1 LDGAGAR
8 RCVLSAFWAA
18 GVRCTAWGAWCTLY
32 IRIQSFEKERLD
44 LQEVSMKKLTGA
56 QIVIESLLAEGVDV
70 IFGYPGGAIL
80 PTYDALLD
88 SKIKHV
94 LVRHEQGAA
103 HMAEG
108 YARVTGKPGVVMV
121 TSGPGATNAVTG
133 IADAYMDS
141 TPLVVIS
148 GQVSTSLIGNDAFQE
163 ADIVGIT
170 RPCTKHNYLVKD
182 IRDLARTIKEAF
194 YIAGSGRPGP
204 VVVDL
209 PKDVQQAEHTFK
221 FPETVELRGYKP
233 TIRGNPRQIERVIE
247 AIENSERPLFYVG
260 GGVQW
265 SGAAPELQQLARGLG
280 IPVTETLM
288 ALGSMPASDP
298 LRLGMLGM
306 HGSYAT
312 NTAVCNTDCLIA
324 IGARFDDRVT
334 GRVANFAPKAET
346 IVHIDIDPSSISK
359 NVKVDIPIVG
369 DIKHVLTDMLTLA
382 KGREGIARRRAA
394 WQKWHQQI
402 QRWQKEK
409 PLYENG
415 RRADHITPVQVIGE
429 LYELTKGE
437 CIIATDVGQHQM
449 WVAQLFPFE
458 RPRSFLTSG
467 GLGTMGYG
475 LPAGI
480 GAKFAAPDREVVV
493 VSGDGSI
500 QMNIQELGTAVEYGI
515 DIKVIILNN
524 YFLGMVRQWQE
535 KFYNERYS
543 YSAMSVPNF
552 VKLAEA
558 YGAHGFRI
566 DKPKDLAKTMKEAFA
581 TRGPVL
587 IDVAIPKEEAVMP
600 MIPPGGAMSEMLL
613 A

>member
-1 LDGAGAR
+1 
-8 RCVLSAFWAA
+8 
-18 GVRCTAWGAWCTLY
+18 
-32 IRIQSFEKERLD
+32 
-44 LQEVSMKKLTGA
+44 MKKLTGA
-56 QIVIESLLAEGVDV
+56 QIVIESLIAEGVDV

-80 PTYDALLD
+80 PTYDALMD

-94 LVRHEQGAA
+94 LVRHEQGAT

-108 YARVTGKPGVVMV
+108 YARVSGRPGVVIV

-141 TPLVVIS
+141 TPMVVLS
-148 GQVSTSLIGNDAFQE
+148 GQVSTDMIGNDAFQE
-163 ADIVGIT
+163 VDFVGIT
-170 RPCTKHNYLVKD
+170 RPCTKHNFLVKNVKD
-182 IRDLARTIKEAF
+182 VARTIKEAF
-194 YIAGSGRPGP
+194 YIAGTGRPGP

-209 PKDVQQAEHTFK
+209 PKDVQLAEHVFK
-221 FPETVELRGYKP
+221 YPDTVELRGYKP
-233 TIRGNPRQIERVIE
+233 TIRGNPRQIERAIE
-247 AIENSERPLFYVG
+247 AIEKSSKPLFYVG

-265 SGAAPELQQLARGLG
+265 SGAAPELRELIKGLG

-288 ALGSMPASDP
+288 GLGSYPASDS

-306 HGSYAT
+306 HGSYGT

-324 IGARFDDRVT
+324 VGARFDDRVT
-334 GRVANFAPKAET
+334 GKISQFAPKAET
-346 IVHIDIDPSSISK
+346 IIHIDIDPSSISK
-359 NVKVDIPIVG
+359 NVKVGIPIVG
-369 DIKHVLTDMLTLA
+369 DIKSVLTDMLTTI
-382 KGREGIARRRAA
+382 KGRESIARRRAD
-394 WQKWHQQI
+394 WTKWHQQI
-402 QRWQKEK
+402 LQWKKEK

-415 RRADHITPVQVIGE
+415 RRGESVSPLDVIAE
-429 LYELTKGE
+429 LHNITKGD

-449 WVAQLFPFE
+449 WVAQMFPFE
-458 RPRSFLTSG
+458 NPRSWLTSG

-480 GAKFAAPDREVVV
+480 GATFAAPDKRVVV

-500 QMNIQELGTAVEYGI
+500 QMNIQELGTAVEYNV

-524 YFLGMVRQWQE
+524 YFLGMIRQWQE
-535 KFYNERYS
+535 KFYSERYS

-552 VKLAEA
+552 VKLADA

-566 DKPKDLAKTMKEAFA
+566 EKAKDLVGTMKEAFA
-581 TRGPVL
+581 TPGPVL
-587 IDVAIPKEEAVMP
+587 IDVVIPKEEAVMP
-600 MIPPGGAMSEMLL
+600 MIPPGGAMSEMLF

>member
-1 LDGAGAR
+1 
-8 RCVLSAFWAA
+8 
-18 GVRCTAWGAWCTLY
+18 
-32 IRIQSFEKERLD
+32 
-44 LQEVSMKKLTGA
+44 MKKLSGA
-56 QIVIESLLAEGVDV
+56 QIIIESLIAEGVDV

-88 SKIKHV
+88 SRIRHI

-108 YARVTGKPGVVMV
+108 YARVSGRPGVVMV
-121 TSGPGATNAVTG
+121 TSGPGATNTVTG

-148 GQVSTSLIGNDAFQE
+148 GQVATTMIGNDAFQE

-182 IRDLARTIKEAF
+182 VREVARIIKEAF
-194 YIAGSGRPGP
+194 FIAGTGRPGP
-204 VVVDL
+204 VVVDV
-209 PKDVQQAEHTFK
+209 PKDVQQHEHAFK
-221 FPETVELRGYKP
+221 YPDKVELRGFKP
-233 TIRGNPRQIERVIE
+233 TLKGNPRQIERAVE
-247 AIENSERPLFYVG
+247 AIEKSEKPLFYVG

-265 SGAAPELQQLARGLG
+265 SGAAPELTQLVRGLG

-288 ALGSMPASDP
+288 GLGSFPASDP
-298 LRLGMLGM
+298 LCLGMLGM
-306 HGSYAT
+306 HGSYGT

-324 IGARFDDRVT
+324 VGARFDDRVT
-334 GRVANFAPKAET
+334 GRIADFAPNAKT
-346 IVHIDIDPSSISK
+346 IIHIDIDPSSISK

-369 DIKHVLTDMLTLA
+369 DIKSVLSDMLRVV
-382 KGREGIARRRAA
+382 KGREGIAKRRPA
-394 WQKWHQQI
+394 WLRWHQQI
-402 QRWQKEK
+402 LQWRREK
-409 PLYENG
+409 PLYING
-415 RRADHITPVQVIGE
+415 NGKRPGDSVSPTQVLEE
-429 LYELTKGE
+429 LHRLTKGD

-458 RPRSFLTSG
+458 RPRSLLTSG

-480 GAKFAAPDREVVV
+480 GAKFAAPDRKVVV
-493 VSGDGSI
+493 ISGDGSI
-500 QMNIQELGTAVEYGI
+500 QMNIQELGTAVQYNV
-515 DIKVIILNN
+515 DVKVIILNN

-535 KFYNERYS
+535 KFYQERYS

-558 YGAHGFRI
+558 YGARGFRI
-566 DKPKDLAKTMKEAFA
+566 ERQSDLAATMKEAFA
-581 TRGPVL
+581 TPGPVL
-587 IDVAIPKEEAVMP
+587 VDIVIPKEEAVMP
-600 MIPPGGAMSEMLL
+600 MIPPGGAMSEMLF

>member
-1 LDGAGAR
+1 
-8 RCVLSAFWAA
+8 
-18 GVRCTAWGAWCTLY
+18 
-32 IRIQSFEKERLD
+32 
-44 LQEVSMKKLTGA
+44 MKKLTGA
-56 QIVIESLLAEGVDV
+56 QIVIESLIAEGVDT

-88 SKIKHV
+88 SQIKHV
-94 LVRHEQGAA
+94 LVRHEQGAT

-108 YARVTGKPGVVMV
+108 YARVSGKPGVVLV
-121 TSGPGATNAVTG
+121 TSGPGATNTVTG

-141 TPLVVIS
+141 TPLVVLS
-148 GQVSTSLIGNDAFQE
+148 GQVPTTMIGNDAFQE
-163 ADIVGIT
+163 ADFVGIT
-170 RPCTKHNYLVKD
+170 RPCTKHNFLIKNVKD
-182 IRDLARTIKEAF
+182 IARTIKEAF

-209 PKDVQQAEHTFK
+209 PKDVQQAEHVFK
-221 FPETVELRGYKP
+221 YPDKIDLRGYKP
-233 TIRGNPRQIERVIE
+233 TIRGNPRQIERAIE
-247 AIENSERPLFYVG
+247 AIEKSSTPLFYVG

-265 SGAAPELQQLARGLG
+265 SGAASELRELIRGLG

-288 ALGSMPASDP
+288 GLGSFPASDS

-306 HGSYAT
+306 HGSYGT

-324 IGARFDDRVT
+324 VGARFDDRVT
-334 GRVANFAPKAET
+334 GKISEFAPKAET
-346 IVHIDIDPSSISK
+346 IIHIDIDPSSISK

-369 DIKHVLTDMLTLA
+369 DIKSVLADMLTTI
-382 KGREGIARRRAA
+382 KGRESIGRRHADWA
-394 WQKWHQQI
+394 KWHQQI
-402 QRWQKEK
+402 LKWQKDK

-415 RRADHITPVQVIGE
+415 KRGESVSPHDVIAE
-429 LYELTKGE
+429 MNNLTKGD

-449 WVAQLFPFE
+449 WVAQMFPCE
-458 RPRSFLTSG
+458 HPRSWLTSG

-480 GAKFAAPDREVVV
+480 GATFAAPDKKVVV

-500 QMNIQELGTAVEYGI
+500 QMNIQELGTAVQYNV

-535 KFYNERYS
+535 KFYAERYS

-552 VKLAEA
+552 VKLADA
-558 YGAHGFRI
+558 YGARGFRI
-566 DKPKDLAKTMKEAFA
+566 EKSKDLASTMKEAFA
-581 TRGPVL
+581 TPGPVL
-587 IDVAIPKEEAVMP
+587 IDVVIPKEEAVMP
-600 MIPPGGAMSEMLL
+600 MIPPGGAMSEMLF

>member
-1 LDGAGAR
+1 
-8 RCVLSAFWAA
+8 
-18 GVRCTAWGAWCTLY
+18 
-32 IRIQSFEKERLD
+32 
-44 LQEVSMKKLTGA
+44 MKKLTGA
-56 QIVIESLLAEGVDV
+56 QIVIESLIAEGVDV

-94 LVRHEQGAA
+94 LVRHEQGAT

-108 YARVTGKPGVVMV
+108 YARVSGRPGVVIV
-121 TSGPGATNAVTG
+121 TSGPGATNTVTG

-141 TPLVVIS
+141 TPLVVLS

-163 ADIVGIT
+163 ADFVGIT

-182 IRDLARTIKEAF
+182 VRDVARMIKEAF
-194 YIAGSGRPGP
+194 YIAGTGRPGP

-221 FPETVELRGYKP
+221 YPDKVELRSYKP
-233 TIRGNPRQIERVIE
+233 TIRGNPRQIERAVE
-247 AIENSERPLFYVG
+247 AIEKSARPLLYVG

-265 SGAAPELQQLARGLG
+265 SGAAAELRELAKGLG

-288 ALGSMPASDP
+288 GLGSMPASDS

-306 HGSYAT
+306 HGSYGT
-312 NTAVCNTDCLIA
+312 NTAVTNTDCLVA

-334 GRVANFAPKAET
+334 GRIADFAPKAET
-346 IVHIDIDPSSISK
+346 IIHLDIDPSSISK
-359 NVKVDIPIVG
+359 NVRVDVPIVG
-369 DIKHVLTDMLTLA
+369 DIKTVLEDMLRA
-382 KGREGIARRRAA
+382 IKGRESIARRRPE

-402 QRWQKEK
+402 LQWKREK

-415 RRADHITPVQVIGE
+415 KGGRKDGLVSPVQVIDE
-429 LYELTKGE
+429 LHTITKGD

-449 WVAQLFPFE
+449 WVAQMFPFE
-458 RPRSFLTSG
+458 NPRSWLTSG

-480 GAKFAAPDREVVV
+480 GAKFAAPDKTVVV

-500 QMNIQELGTAVEYGI
+500 QMNIQELGTAVQYGV

-535 KFYNERYS
+535 KFYQERYS

-558 YGAHGFRI
+558 YGANGFRI
-566 DKPKDLAKTMKEAFA
+566 EKATDLPKTMKEAFA
-581 TRGPVL
+581 TPGPVL
-587 IDVAIPKEEAVMP
+587 IDIAIPKDEAVMP
-600 MIPPGGAMSEMLL
+600 MIPPGGSMSEMLF